1 LGQFTQAISEIEDN
15 LGRLLDEVKSLRQYV
30 QYLEEENIKLK
41 RQICAVSE
49 ADTERVQKNAAKIQ
63 KEAHENLERL
73 YTEGFHVCHLYF
85 GEQLDGPCLFCTA
98 FLKKD

>member
-1 LGQFTQAISEIEDN
+1 MGQFTQAISEIEDN